1 MIAAHF
7 DNLIFL
13 LLLAVALLFQ
23 LLARAVGKKNADEVE
38 PTSKSAPRMPKPIP
52 RAPAESDEKRIR
64 KFLEALGQPA
74 ASRPPPPVTPRTDI
88 PPRPLAP
95 VRPPVEPLI
104 PHWKLTPEE
113 RRKRPYILKE
123 SPLPGGVTPAE
134 QISAPAMTAVPAF
147 QVHESPL
154 RVEQQPIIKTQ
165 LEAYAASKTFGV
177 AKTED
182 LKTDIAT
189 LLASKSGLRD
199 AIILREIFGP
209 PRGLQALEIGNIACS
224 P

>member
-1 MIAAHF
+1 MLAAHLE
-7 DNLIFL
+7 NLLFL
-13 LLLAVALLFQ
+13 LLLALAGLFQ
-23 LLARAVGKKNADEVE
+23 LLGRAARKTRVDEEE
-38 PTSKSAPRMPKPIP
+38 PTPKSAPRTLTPIP
-52 RAPAESDEKRIR
+52 RAPVQSDEERIR

-147 QVHESPL
+147 EVHEGPL
-154 RVEQQPIIKTQ
+154 PIEPPQVIKTPM
-165 LEAYAASKTFGV
+165 ETYAAATRAVPKGG
-177 AKTED
+177 D
-182 LKTDIAT
+182 LKTDIAI

-209 PRGLQALEIGNIACS
+209 PRSLQALDLL
-224 P
+224 

>member
-23 LLARAVGKKNADEVE
+23 LLARAVGKKNTDEVE
-38 PTSKSAPRMPKPIP
+38 PTSKPAPRMPKPIP
-52 RAPAESDEKRIR
+52 RVPAESDEERIR

-74 ASRPPPPVTPRTDI
+74 ASRPPPPVVPRTDI

-95 VRPPVEPLI
+95 VQPPLPQA
-104 PHWKLTPEE
+104 WKIIREG
-113 RRKRPYILKE
+113 RRKPDVIRRGIPAPETAKRAEKIFPPAIPSGPAFE
-123 SPLPGGVTPAE
+123 VHEGPLPIEP
-134 QISAPAMTAVPAF
+134 P
-147 QVHESPL
+147 
-154 RVEQQPIIKTQ
+154 PIIKAPV
-165 LEAYAASKTFGV
+165 EAYAAPKAFGV
-177 AKTED
+177 AKGVE

-209 PRGLQALEIGNIACS
+209 PRSLQGLDLQ
-224 P
+224 